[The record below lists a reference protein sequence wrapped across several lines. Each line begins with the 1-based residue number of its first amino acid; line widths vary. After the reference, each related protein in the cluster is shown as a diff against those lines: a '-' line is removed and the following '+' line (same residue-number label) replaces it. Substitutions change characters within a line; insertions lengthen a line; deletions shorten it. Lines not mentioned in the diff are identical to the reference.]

1 MLQKRLKYG
10 DRVSLV
16 PLNQTSL
23 PKPQENVDTSTKTE
37 ENKFFLLKKEEEN
50 YVVHLTGH
58 KSAKS

>member
-1 MLQKRLKYG
+1 M
-10 DRVSLV
+10 V

-37 ENKFFLLKKEEEN
+37 ENKFFLLKKDEEN